1 MLLMLCSLNFA
12 GCNSANPPKVV
23 TVESAVTSKGST
35 RAFATEHKNLL
46 VENIRLKADL
56 KACQTSKQP

>member
-1 MLLMLCSLNFA
+1 MLLMLCLPSFA
-12 GCNSANPPKVV
+12 GCSSKPKVV